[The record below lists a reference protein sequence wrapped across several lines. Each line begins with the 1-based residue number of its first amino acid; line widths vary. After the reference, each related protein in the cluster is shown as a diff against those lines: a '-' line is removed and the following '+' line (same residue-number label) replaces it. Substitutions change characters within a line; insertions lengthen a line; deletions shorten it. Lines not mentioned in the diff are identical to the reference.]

1 MLLKLTRARIRSL
14 SPASRYNQQIHKVD
28 VLVQKLEQSKSL
40 KKLDVRGTSWCSL
53 FTVYGMHGASGR
65 MVRAR
70 KKLRSVTAAKGI
82 ELRMWFPFI
91 FDQPIMWY
99 SQNPCVVAPQRRS
112 CAER

>member
-1 MLLKLTRARIRSL
+1 M
-14 SPASRYNQQIHKVD
+14 
-28 VLVQKLEQSKSL
+28 QKLEQSKSL

-82 ELRMWFPFI
+82 ELRMWFPFV
-91 FDQPIMWY
+91 FDHSIMWY
-99 SQNPCVVAPQRRS
+99 SQTPCVAAPQRRS
-112 CAER
+112 RAQR